1 MQRVLETDGGDVRA
15 TTRMYLMALNRA
27 FKMVKMVNLLFSHN
41 LLKKRGGGG
50 DYPMLKRKTLGRSI
64 SHHNKHQRTIRL
76 GCTPFYKA

>member
-41 LLKKRGGGG
+41 LLKKRGGGRR
-50 DYPMLKRKTLGRSI
+50 LSNVKEE
-64 SHHNKHQRTIRL
+64 NIRPFNF
-76 GCTPFYKA
+76 TP